1 MTVKN
6 KNLEQDYKK
15 SVAMF
20 RIWERDLKKLE
31 KEGYYG
37 TDYYVRRVSEL
48 EEEVQT
54 LKNKIKKMKKKNA

>member
-15 SVAMF
+15 GVSMF

-31 KEGYYG
+31 KEGYHG
-37 TDYYVRRVSEL
+37 TDYYVKRVSEL

>member
-6 KNLEQDYKK
+6 KNVKQDYKK